1 MRSYMFNKLFKL
13 DANKTD
19 IKTEILAGITTFLAM
34 SYILGV
40 NPGLLSETGMP
51 ISGVFIV
58 TAIASGI
65 ACIIMGLLA
74 NYPIGLA
81 PGMGLNALFT
91 YTIVLGM
98 GLSWQAALAA
108 VFLSSIIFLIIT
120 IIGIREAILNAI
132 PKDLKLAI
140 GSGIGFYL
148 AFLGLANAGI
158 VVADPSTIIGLGEL
172 SSSHILLAFFGIVIT
187 LILYVRKVPAAVF
200 LGLLLTAIIGVVMS
214 LLGYGSAEMVLPSM
228 PTEWVSFNLDM
239 SVLGGF
245 MQGFNEL
252 FKDIPTLVIIL
263 FSMLFVTF
271 FDTTGTLIPLAK
283 ECGYEKEDGTTEG
296 INRAF
301 ISDALGGIIGAVMGS
316 STVTAYVES
325 ATGIGL
331 GGRTGLTAITIGVL
345 FLLSVFF
352 APTVLA
358 LFTPSVTTAA
368 LVTVGILMFV
378 QIRDIDWD
386 NLSIVAAVFI
396 TIIMMVLSYSIS
408 LGIAFGFITYTI
420 VSVANGKAKELN
432 PLVWVLFV
440 VFLIYLF
447 FGL

>member
-1 MRSYMFNKLFKL
+1 MLNKLFKL
-13 DANKTD
+13 DENNTD
-19 IKTEILAGITTFLAM
+19 FKTEILAGFTTFLAM

-40 NPGLLSETGMP
+40 NPGMLSTTGM
-51 ISGVFIV
+51 SLEGVFIA

-65 ACIIMGLLA
+65 ASIVMGLLS
-74 NYPIGLA
+74 NYPVGLA

-91 YTIVLGM
+91 YTIVLSM

-108 VFLSSIIFLIIT
+108 VFLSSVIFLIIT
-120 IIGIREAILNAI
+120 LIGLREAILNAI

-140 GSGIGFYL
+140 GAGIGFFL
-148 AFLGLANAGI
+148 AFLGFANSGI
-158 VVADPSTIIGLGEL
+158 VVANESTIVSLGVL
-172 SSSHILLAFFGIVIT
+172 SSPPVLLASLGIVIT

-200 LGLLLTAIIGVVMS
+200 VGLISTAVLGVIFS
-214 LLGYGSAEMVLPSM
+214 LLGFAGPDVIM
-228 PTEWVSFNLDM
+228 PAFPKQFVSFNLDLSVIGAFM
-239 SVLGGF
+239 SGF
-245 MQGFNEL
+245 GEL
-252 FKDIPTLVIIL
+252 FKNIPRLILIL
-263 FSMLFVTF
+263 FSLLFVTF

-283 ECGYEKEDGTTEG
+283 ECGLENEDGTTEG
-296 INRAF
+296 INNAF
-301 ISDALGGIIGAVMGS
+301 ISDALGGIIGAVLGS

-331 GGRTGLTAITIGVL
+331 GGRTGITAIVTGVL

-352 APTVLA
+352 APLVLS
-358 LFTPSVTTAA
+358 LFTSSVTTAA

-378 QIRDIDWD
+378 QIKDIEWD
-386 NLSIVAAVFI
+386 NLAIVAAVFM

-420 VSVANGKAKELN
+420 VAVATGKVKELS

-440 VFLIYLF
+440 IFLIYLF
-447 FGL
+447 LGL

>member
-1 MRSYMFNKLFKL
+1 MLNKFFKL
-13 DANKTD
+13 DENKTD
-19 IKTEILAGITTFLAM
+19 IKTEILAGLTTFLAM

-40 NPGLLSETGMP
+40 NPGMLSETGM
-51 ISGVFIV
+51 SLEGVFIA

-65 ACIIMGLLA
+65 ACIIMGLLS
-74 NYPIGLA
+74 NYPVGLA

-108 VFLSSIIFLIIT
+108 VFLSSVLFLIIT
-120 IIGIREAILNAI
+120 LVGLREVILNAI
-132 PKDLKLAI
+132 PQDLKLAI
-140 GSGIGFYL
+140 GAGIGFFL

-158 VVADPSTIIGLGEL
+158 VVANPSTLIGLGNL
-172 SSSHILLAFFGIVIT
+172 ASPPVLLALIGIVIT
-187 LILYVRKVPAAVF
+187 LVLYVRDFPAAVF
-200 LGLLLTAIIGVVMS
+200 LGLLATAIIGIIFTLV
-214 LLGYGSAEMVLPSM
+214 GFTAPDAIM
-228 PTEWVSFNLDM
+228 PAIPKTWVSFNLDF
-239 SVLGGF
+239 SVFGGF
-245 MQGFNEL
+245 LSGFGEL
-252 FKDIPTLVIIL
+252 FKNIPSLIMIL
-263 FSMLFVTF
+263 FSLLFVTF

-283 ECGYEKEDGTTEG
+283 ECGYVKKDGTTEG
-296 INRAF
+296 INNAF
-301 ISDALGGIIGAVMGS
+301 ISDALGGIVGAIFGS

-331 GGRTGLTAITIGVL
+331 GGRTGGTAIVTGIL
-345 FLLSVFF
+345 FILSVFL
-352 APTVLA
+352 APTVLS
-358 LFTPSVTTAA
+358 LFTSSVTTAA

-378 QIRDIDWD
+378 QIRDIEWD
-386 NLSIVAAVFI
+386 NLAIVATVFM

-420 VSVANGKAKELN
+420 VAIATGKYKELN
-432 PLVWVLFV
+432 PLVWILFI

>member
-1 MRSYMFNKLFKL
+1 MCYMLNKLFKL
-13 DANKTD
+13 DKNKTD
-19 IKTEILAGITTFLAM
+19 FKTEILAGITTFLAM

-40 NPGLLSETGMP
+40 NPGMLSTTGM
-51 ISGVFIV
+51 SLTGVFIA
-58 TAIASGI
+58 TALASGI
-65 ACIIMGLLA
+65 ACIIMGLLS
-74 NYPIGLA
+74 NYPVGLA

-108 VFLSSIIFLIIT
+108 VFLSSVIFLIIT
-120 IIGIREAILNAI
+120 LVSLREAILNAI

-140 GSGIGFYL
+140 GAGIGFFL

-158 VVADPSTIIGLGEL
+158 VIANEGTIISLGAL
-172 SSSHILLAFFGIVIT
+172 TSTPVLLALFGIVIT

-200 LGLLLTAIIGVVMS
+200 VGLLITAILGVILS
-214 LLGYGSAEMVLPSM
+214 LAGFGGAETGLPSL
-228 PTEWVSFNLDM
+228 PAQWISFDLDF
-239 SVLGGF
+239 SVFAGF
-245 MQGFNEL
+245 LSGFGEL
-252 FKDIPTLVIIL
+252 FANIPTLILII
-263 FSMLFVTF
+263 FSLLFVTF

-296 INRAF
+296 INNAF
-301 ISDALGGIIGAVMGS
+301 ISDALGGIVGAIFGS

-331 GGRTGLTAITIGVL
+331 GGRTGITAIVTGIL
-345 FLLSVFF
+345 FILSVFL

-358 LFTPSVTTAA
+358 LFTSSVTTAA
-368 LVTVGILMFV
+368 LVIVGVLMFV
-378 QIRDIDWD
+378 QIKDIDWD
-386 NLSIVAAVFI
+386 NLAIVAAVFM
-396 TIIMMVLSYSIS
+396 TIIMMILSYSIS

-420 VSVANGKAKELN
+420 AAVAAGKAKEMN
-432 PLVWVLFV
+432 ILVWILFV
-440 VFLIYLF
+440 VFLLYLV

>member
-1 MRSYMFNKLFKL
+1 MFKL
-13 DANKTD
+13 DENKTD
-19 IKTEILAGITTFLAM
+19 FKTEIIAGITTFLPM

-40 NPGLLSETGMP
+40 NPGMLSETGMSL
-51 ISGVFIV
+51 SGVFIA
-58 TAIASGI
+58 TALASGI
-65 ACIIMGLLA
+65 ACIIMGLLS
-74 NYPIGLA
+74 NYPVGLA

-108 VFLSSIIFLIIT
+108 VFLSSVLFLIIT
-120 IIGIREAILNAI
+120 LVGLREAILNTI

-140 GSGIGFYL
+140 GAGIGFFL

-158 VVADPSTIIGLGEL
+158 IAASPSTLVTLGPL
-172 SSSHILLAFFGIVIT
+172 TSAPILLALVGIAIT
-187 LILYVRKVPAAVF
+187 LILYVREVPASVF
-200 LGLLLTAIIGVVMS
+200 VGLLITAIIGVILS
-214 LLGYGSAEMVLPSM
+214 LAGLGTADGVLPSL
-228 PTEWVSFNLDM
+228 PAQWISFDLDF
-239 SVLGGF
+239 SVFAGF
-245 MQGFNEL
+245 ASGFGEL
-252 FKDIPTLVIIL
+252 FQNIPSLIMIL
-263 FSMLFVTF
+263 FSLLFVTF

-301 ISDALGGIIGAVMGS
+301 ISDALGGIVGAIFGS
-316 STVTAYVES
+316 STITAYVES
-325 ATGIGL
+325 ATGICL
-331 GGRTGLTAITIGVL
+331 GGRTGLTAIVTGIL
-345 FLLSVFF
+345 FILSVFF

-358 LFTPSVTTAA
+358 LFTSSVTTAA

-378 QIRDIDWD
+378 QIKDIEWD
-386 NLSIVAAVFI
+386 NLAIVAAVFM

-420 VSVANGKAKELN
+420 VAAATGKAKEMS
-432 PLVWVLFV
+432 PLVWVLFI

>member
-1 MRSYMFNKLFKL
+1 MLNKFFKL
-13 DANKTD
+13 DENKTD
-19 IKTEILAGITTFLAM
+19 IKTEILAGLTTFLAM

-40 NPGLLSETGMP
+40 NPGMLSETGM
-51 ISGVFIV
+51 SLEGVFIA

-65 ACIIMGLLA
+65 ACIIMGLLS
-74 NYPIGLA
+74 NYPVGLA

-108 VFLSSIIFLIIT
+108 VFLSSVLFLIIT
-120 IIGIREAILNAI
+120 LVGLREAILNAI
-132 PKDLKLAI
+132 PQDLKLAI
-140 GSGIGFYL
+140 GAGIGFFL

-158 VVADPSTIIGLGEL
+158 VVANPSTLIGLGNL
-172 SSSHILLAFFGIVIT
+172 ASPPVLLALIGIVIT
-187 LILYVRKVPAAVF
+187 LVLYVRDFPAAVF
-200 LGLLLTAIIGVVMS
+200 LGLLATAIIGIIFTLV
-214 LLGYGSAEMVLPSM
+214 GFTAPDAIM
-228 PTEWVSFNLDM
+228 PAIPKTWVSFNLDF
-239 SVLGGF
+239 SVFGGF
-245 MQGFNEL
+245 LSGFGEL
-252 FKDIPTLVIIL
+252 FKNIPSLIMIL
-263 FSMLFVTF
+263 FSLLFVTF

-283 ECGYEKEDGTTEG
+283 ECGYVKEDGTTEG
-296 INRAF
+296 INNAF
-301 ISDALGGIIGAVMGS
+301 ISDALGGIVGAIFGS

-331 GGRTGLTAITIGVL
+331 GGRTGVTAIVTGIL
-345 FLLSVFF
+345 FILSVFL
-352 APTVLA
+352 APTVLS
-358 LFTPSVTTAA
+358 LFTSSVTTAA

-378 QIRDIDWD
+378 QIKDIEWD
-386 NLSIVAAVFI
+386 NLAIVAAVFM

-420 VSVANGKAKELN
+420 VAIATGKYKELN
-432 PLVWVLFV
+432 PLVWILFI

>member
-1 MRSYMFNKLFKL
+1 MLNKFFKL
-13 DANKTD
+13 DENKTD
-19 IKTEILAGITTFLAM
+19 IKTEILAGLTTFLAM

-40 NPGLLSETGMP
+40 NPGMLSETGM
-51 ISGVFIV
+51 SLEGVFIA

-65 ACIIMGLLA
+65 ACIIMGLLS
-74 NYPIGLA
+74 NYPVGLA

-108 VFLSSIIFLIIT
+108 VFLSSVLFLIIT
-120 IIGIREAILNAI
+120 LVGLREAILNAI
-132 PKDLKLAI
+132 PQDLKLAI
-140 GSGIGFYL
+140 GAGIGFFL

-158 VVADPSTIIGLGEL
+158 VVANPSTLIGLGNL
-172 SSSHILLAFFGIVIT
+172 ASPPVLLALIGIVIT
-187 LILYVRKVPAAVF
+187 LVLYVRDFPAAVF
-200 LGLLLTAIIGVVMS
+200 LGLLATAIIGIIFTLV
-214 LLGYGSAEMVLPSM
+214 GFTAPDAIM
-228 PTEWVSFNLDM
+228 PAIPKTWVSFNLDF
-239 SVLGGF
+239 SVFGGF
-245 MQGFNEL
+245 LSGFGEL
-252 FKDIPTLVIIL
+252 FKNIPSLIMIL
-263 FSMLFVTF
+263 FSLLFVTF

-283 ECGYEKEDGTTEG
+283 ECGYVKEDGTTEG
-296 INRAF
+296 INNAF
-301 ISDALGGIIGAVMGS
+301 ISDALGGIVGAIFGS

-331 GGRTGLTAITIGVL
+331 GGRTGVTAIVTGIL
-345 FLLSVFF
+345 FILSVFL
-352 APTVLA
+352 APTVLS
-358 LFTPSVTTAA
+358 LFTSSVTTAA

-378 QIRDIDWD
+378 QIRDIEWD
-386 NLSIVAAVFI
+386 NLAIVAAVFM

-420 VSVANGKAKELN
+420 VAIATGKYKELN
-432 PLVWVLFV
+432 PLVWILFI